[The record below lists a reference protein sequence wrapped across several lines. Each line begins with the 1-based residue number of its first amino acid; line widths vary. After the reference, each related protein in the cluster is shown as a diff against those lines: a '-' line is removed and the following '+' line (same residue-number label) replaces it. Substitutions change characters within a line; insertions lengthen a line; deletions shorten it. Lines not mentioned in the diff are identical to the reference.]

1 MRCPPNRISPES
13 GTSAP
18 ATTLKIVVFPA
29 PFGPISPTIAPS
41 ATSNDA
47 PTTARRPR
55 NDFETSW
62 TTSNVIA
69 SAPLLEAELARKRGP
84 DPVRQ
89 EHHDHEQHHA
99 VEHLLH
105 PRDLDPERRQE
116 LGDAVGEDREHCG
129 AQDRAEQRS
138 DPADHRAEDDLDRP
152 ADVEDV
158 LREQVVG

>member
-18 ATTLKIVVFPA
+18 ATTLKIVVSPA

-99 VEHLLH
+99 VEKLLH
-105 PRDLDPERRQE
+105 PPDLDPERWRN
-116 LGDAVGEDREHCG
+116 LGEPG
-129 AQDRAEQRS
+129 AEGGKHSGNKNRA
-138 DPADHRAEDDLDRP
+138 
-152 ADVEDV
+152 
-158 LREQVVG
+158 